1 MYFIGCINGL
11 ERISLAFDVVNNVLK
26 ILGGQLQRIVH
37 KNNLM
42 VGINAVLQI
51 IHAAVISGG
60 A

>member
-1 MYFIGCINGL
+1 MHFIGCINGL

-37 KNNLM
+37 KNDLM

-51 IHAAVISGG
+51 IHAAVICGG
-60 A
+60 T

>member
-26 ILGGQLQRIVH
+26 ILRRQLQRIVH

-51 IHAAVISGG
+51 IHAAVIGG
-60 A
+60 EA